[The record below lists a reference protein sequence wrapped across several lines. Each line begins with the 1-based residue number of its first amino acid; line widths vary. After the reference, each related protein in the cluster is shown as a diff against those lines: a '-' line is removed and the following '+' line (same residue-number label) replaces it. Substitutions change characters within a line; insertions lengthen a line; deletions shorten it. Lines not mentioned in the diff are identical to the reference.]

1 MSRVPQPKQQTTI
14 MTMMIRIPIKL
25 ALVAATPVATPVAT
39 AASVEMLSSS
49 CYAVF
54 EVVTFS
60 N

>member
-1 MSRVPQPKQQTTI
+1 MPKQQTTI
-14 MTMMIRIPIKL
+14 MIMMIRIPIKP

-39 AASVEMLSSS
+39 AASVEILSSS